1 MSKFSKEEGGEKYV
15 VISLYGLYILI
26 FSVITLYPI
35 LATIKE
41 AEELKEEMSETIII
55 PEEDWEMIYLKP
67 KEECPVA
74 PYEYC
79 LIKAKQAYNE
89 EVR

>member
-26 FSVITLYPI
+26 FSVIPLYPI
-35 LATIKE
+35 LATMKE
-41 AEELKEEMSETIII
+41 AEELKEETIDTITVS
-55 PEEDWEMIYLKP
+55 EEDWEMIYLKP
-67 KEECPVA
+67 KEECPFA

-79 LIKAKQAYNE
+79 LIKAK
-89 EVR
+89 